1 MTTTQPGEYL
11 RRNLWAGLRTPPR
24 AVPAWLWW
32 MIAGYAVVAVAFG
45 LASGLLEWGLLDDR
59 RAAILPFTLLVFP
72 SLLEEALFR
81 GLMIP
86 RDVLSRGRR
95 TAAGYA
101 ALSTALFVAWHPLN
115 AATVNPGAAGL
126 FFDPV
131 FLTLT
136 ALLGITCAVAYI
148 RTRSLWPPVLIHW
161 LTVVVWVLFL
171 GGRNLLLEA

>member
-1 MTTTQPGEYL
+1 MITAHGQDYL
-11 RRNLWAGLRTPPR
+11 RKNLWAGLKAPPR
-24 AVPAWLWW
+24 AIPPWLWW
-32 MIAGYAVVAVAFG
+32 MTAGYAAVAVALG
-45 LASGLLEWGLLDDR
+45 LASGLLEWGLLDDP

-81 GLMIP
+81 GLLIP
-86 RDVLSRGRR
+86 RDVLARGRGA
-95 TAAGYA
+95 AAGYA

-115 AATVNPGAAGL
+115 AATINPGAAHL

-131 FLTLT
+131 FLAIT

-148 RTRSLWPPVLIHW
+148 RTRSLWAPVFIHW
-161 LTVVVWVLFL
+161 LTVVAWVLFL